1 MWCVKFN
8 KVLKH
13 YSDIFDYTDT
23 MASLSCYRIVG
34 STSMRQISDSIASQ
48 RWSVGLRSSDCGGY
62 LITVHSLSCLRWFQ
76 LCEMEAAITSWAN
89 GGYKGQQHCSGRVW
103 FLSNA
108 QLVVFYSVLFI
119 TPKPQLW
126 YNPLWWSIWRQSEGK
141 QIETAHRTGLREDQP
156 FAMTGWGVRRKKEE
170 SQSLI
175 LTND

>member
-23 MASLSCYRIVG
+23 MASRSCYRIVG

-141 QIETAHRTGLREDQP
+141 TDWNCSQNWAQGGPAVCHDRLGGETKKRREP
-156 FAMTGWGVRRKKEE
+156 EFN
-170 SQSLI
+170 
-175 LTND
+175 TN